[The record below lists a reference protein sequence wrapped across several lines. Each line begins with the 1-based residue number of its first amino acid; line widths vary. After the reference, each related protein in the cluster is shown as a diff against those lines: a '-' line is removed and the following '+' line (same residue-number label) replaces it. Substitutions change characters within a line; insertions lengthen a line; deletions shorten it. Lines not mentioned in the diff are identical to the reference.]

1 VAKSRARIVV
11 SGYVQGVGFRY
22 SAQYEGSRLGLAG
35 WVRNLPTG
43 QVEAEVEGE
52 ARSVDAF
59 VAWCHRGP
67 VSARVE
73 NVDAT
78 HSTFVGDLRDFAI
91 TR

>member
-1 VAKSRARIVV
+1 MAKSRAHIVV
-11 SGYVQGVGFRY
+11 AGYVQGVGFRY
-22 SAQYEGSRLGLAG
+22 SAQHEGSRLGLGG

-43 QVEAEVEGE
+43 DVEAEVEGD
-52 ARSVDAF
+52 AKSVDAF

-73 NVDAT
+73 SVDAT
-78 HSTFVGDLRDFAI
+78 RSAFVGDLEDFVI